1 MSAQTKGV
9 DVLAVIAKYVDQ
21 RHTELAE
28 LKSYIRGGV
37 VSKFEKELADLTGW
51 HQEAVEAHAAVAELI
66 SLLRISAGN
75 VRSLGPAGALEALPH
90 GPYGEWLRQ
99 LDAAL
104 ARCGSQSHG

>member
-9 DVLAVIAKYVDQ
+9 DVLGVISRFDIAH
-21 RHTELAE
+21 HTSLCA
-28 LKSYIRGGV
+28 YPT
-37 VSKFEKELADLTGW
+37 ADEC
-51 HQEAVEAHAAVAELI
+51 EATLAAVAELI
-66 SLLRISAGN
+66 DLLRISAGN

-104 ARCGSQSHG
+104 ARCGSQP